1 MAVARHLQ
9 GMKEVRSCGI
19 DPAEVAVQN
28 GAENP
33 RKF

>member
-1 MAVARHLQ
+1 MALPATCK
-9 GMKEVRSCGI
+9 GMKEVRSRGI